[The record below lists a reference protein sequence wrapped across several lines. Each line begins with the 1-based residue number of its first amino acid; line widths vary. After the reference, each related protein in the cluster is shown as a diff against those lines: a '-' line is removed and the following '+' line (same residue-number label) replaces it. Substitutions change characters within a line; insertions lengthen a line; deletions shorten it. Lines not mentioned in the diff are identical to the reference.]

1 MFVYFNR
8 LDNLVVEYWLRVC
21 QVTSS
26 IPEKDRV
33 ISKMVKQLYQYFP
46 YLAIKHWLFLK

>member
-26 IPEKDRV
+26 IKDRV